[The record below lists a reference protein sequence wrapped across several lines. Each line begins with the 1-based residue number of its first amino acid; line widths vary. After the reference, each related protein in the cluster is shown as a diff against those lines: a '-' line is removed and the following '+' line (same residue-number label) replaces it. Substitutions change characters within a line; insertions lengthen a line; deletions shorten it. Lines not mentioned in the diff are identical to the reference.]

1 MSMISKAVLISVKL
15 LQNQYGY
22 TRIISWHIKGL
33 IGTGFQLHMAQ
44 IFVYMHNYIELT
56 IESIFPMLSWKTKS
70 ASPSIRVLLLLIMT
84 R

>member
-1 MSMISKAVLISVKL
+1 MKCTPFPEAIISLGEVS
-15 LQNQYGY
+15 YY

-44 IFVYMHNYIELT
+44 ISVDMHNYIELT